1 MNKKKQSLVIPPFDS
16 PKGKA
21 LVLQQLALETPLR
34 LNNLSNNNEKR
45 YVQNIHKVLVKYWHR
60 RISKEEAQAWQR
72 FLSYNMLGAPAIKTI
87 IDQTK
92 EEQN

>member
-1 MNKKKQSLVIPPFDS
+1 MNKKKRSLAIPPSDS

-34 LNNLSNNNEKR
+34 LDSLSDNEKR
-45 YVQNIHKVLVKYWHR
+45 YVQNIHKVLVKYWYR
-60 RISKEEAQAWQR
+60 RISKGEAQAWQR